1 MDTDGNIRTIM
12 RLPGAVLAIAAGT
25 GGEAD
30 PLAAA
35 AEPPPAHAPVLGL
48 VLLFVVFVI
57 LGAYFGGAESAFSAM
72 NRIRVKSKADDGN
85 RRAKNAVFIS
95 ANFDR
100 ALTTLLIGNNLTHI
114 AAASIATVIATR
126 LFGASDRVT
135 FVCTVVTTLVIFLF
149 SEMIPKAFAN
159 DRSESAALFA
169 AGSLRALMKLLAPLA
184 AVFGFVSS
192 VFTKLS
198 DRFFPREEEP
208 SVTEEELYDII
219 DTIEE
224 EGVMDE
230 EQGDLIKS
238 ALDFSGTRAADVMT
252 MREDITAADAGLPN
266 EELLAVLRESTHS
279 RLPVYEG
286 DVDHIIGLIHIRVFV
301 REYLK
306 NPKIDIRSLL
316 TPAYRVSP
324 DARIDDLLSVMRQHK
339 LYLAIVADGEG
350 KTLGLVTI
358 EDFLE
363 ELVGEIWDEDDV
375 VDRDFIKLG
384 GNRFRVSVKLTLG
397 EICSRLGTDCPEGL
411 APDKP
416 LLSLLLEHFG
426 KIPEEE
432 EEFRRDRLEFTVEHV
447 ENGRVVSAD
456 IHLLSEEE
464 AAEKEAE
471 EAAAH
476 AEEEEEDADGEP
488 MLARVLRRISPD
500 SDDER
505 EHEKGGR
512 TE

>member
-12 RLPGAVLAIAAGT
+12 RLPGAALAIAAGT

-266 EELLAVLRESTHS
+266 EELLAVLREST
-279 RLPVYEG
+279 
-286 DVDHIIGLIHIRVFV
+286 
-301 REYLK
+301 
-306 NPKIDIRSLL
+306 
-316 TPAYRVSP
+316 
-324 DARIDDLLSVMRQHK
+324 
-339 LYLAIVADGEG
+339 
-350 KTLGLVTI
+350 
-358 EDFLE
+358 
-363 ELVGEIWDEDDV
+363 
-375 VDRDFIKLG
+375 
-384 GNRFRVSVKLTLG
+384 
-397 EICSRLGTDCPEGL
+397 
-411 APDKP
+411 
-416 LLSLLLEHFG
+416 
-426 KIPEEE
+426 
-432 EEFRRDRLEFTVEHV
+432 
-447 ENGRVVSAD
+447 
-456 IHLLSEEE
+456 
-464 AAEKEAE
+464 
-471 EAAAH
+471 
-476 AEEEEEDADGEP
+476 
-488 MLARVLRRISPD
+488 
-500 SDDER
+500 
-505 EHEKGGR
+505 
-512 TE
+512 